1 MGSINPETIKY
12 KPLHDE
18 AEIKKRVQE
27 LGARITEDLKG
38 EGVVVVGVLKGAFMF
53 TADLVRAIKAPV
65 IVDFMGCASY
75 SGTKS
80 TGTVRITHDLSTDIA
95 GKNVLL
101 VEDIVDTGRTLDYLL
116 RILSQRG
123 PKSLRLCAL
132 LNKPEAREV
141 PINVDY
147 HGFSISNEFVIGYG
161 LDLDQRYRELPFIA
175 QVQT

>member
-1 MGSINPETIKY
+1 MGSINPDTIKY

-18 AEIKKRVQE
+18 AEIKKRVKE
-27 LGARITEDLKG
+27 LGAMITADLKG
-38 EGVVVVGVLKGAFMF
+38 EPVVVIGVLKGAFMF
-53 TADLVRAIKAPV
+53 TADLVRAINVPV
-65 IVDFMGCASY
+65 IVDFIGCASY

-80 TGTVRITHDLSTDIA
+80 TGTVRITHDLSTDVA

-141 PINVDY
+141 PIKVDY